1 MKVVLATISYPI
13 PDIDNFNYS
22 LAAAYLKAYA
32 TREGSEI
39 GNEVD
44 IEILFMADEARENI
58 AQKIWQKVPEVV
70 GFSVYCWNIRKTL
83 EVCHILKLI
92 LPGVKVVLGGDSVS
106 GISRKLMR
114 QHPAVDIIVKGEGE
128 VTFYEVLKCLLHR
141 TDLRG
146 VFGIT
151 YRRGWYIC
159 ENGDRPVLE
168 ALDDIPSPF
177 LSGII
182 NLKDERIKEHVALE
196 TMRGCPIHC
205 NFCFYPK
212 YSPGVRCFSI
222 ERVEKELRLVLSAG
236 VKMLF
241 LMDPTFN
248 LNKERAKGI
257 LRFIAENNRHGSI
270 VHTEIKAELLD
281 GELAELLAAAG
292 VRVVEVGVQSTN
304 SRALKTANRAYDLK
318 KLGDNVQ
325 LLTRGKVDVILQLI
339 AGLPGDNYE
348 SFKRSVDWC
357 IMQRPRS
364 IVAFPFFLLPGTYFH
379 RHSKRYGIKADSNPN
394 YYVFESRGFAYAEI
408 VKALTLGRHTTA
420 MYHEGFGLLLHF
432 LEKHLKLRGSE
443 FVEGWS
449 RWLAENDQ
457 NHDEL
462 GLQTYY
468 KLLRQFL
475 AVYSREEDVNC
486 SLPLEVAR
494 YCYYMQKMG
503 GERSTEGVNGGNV
516 PSDMTFVRRFSFNI
530 NSLFGSERLPEKDD
544 TYILFAKRD
553 GSVFSYAVPPLFRGV
568 FKKDTPEMVG
578 GVRLNLLHAP
588 VR

>member
-44 IEILFMADEARENI
+44 IEILFMADEAKENI

-281 GELAELLAAAG
+281 G
-292 VRVVEVGVQSTN
+292 
-304 SRALKTANRAYDLK
+304 
-318 KLGDNVQ
+318 
-325 LLTRGKVDVILQLI
+325 
-339 AGLPGDNYE
+339 DNYE

-379 RHSKRYGIKADSNPN
+379 RHSKRYGIKADSNTN

-475 AVYSREEDVNC
+475 AVYSRE
-486 SLPLEVAR
+486 
-494 YCYYMQKMG
+494 
-503 GERSTEGVNGGNV
+503 
-516 PSDMTFVRRFSFNI
+516 
-530 NSLFGSERLPEKDD
+530 
-544 TYILFAKRD
+544 
-553 GSVFSYAVPPLFRGV
+553 
-568 FKKDTPEMVG
+568 
-578 GVRLNLLHAP
+578 
-588 VR
+588 